1 MATSPFAGVGLSQFG
16 NEMTLAN
23 SSNSSLS
30 EPLEEFKKAL
40 MTKGIKAS
48 GFQDFLNGLGRK
60 PVVPPSSTNVG
71 VNPYQNT
78 GMPASQSNSMSFGDI
93 GATSMEASAAEA
105 LHPEIASTL
114 LTALF

>member
-1 MATSPFAGVGLSQFG
+1 MATSPFGSVGMGQFG
-16 NEMTLAN
+16 SDKSYIDGASPLNE
-23 SSNSSLS
+23 
-30 EPLEEFKKAL
+30 AL
-40 MTKGIKAS
+40 TGVKNVLTTKGIKAS
-48 GFQDFLNGLGRK
+48 GLQDFLNGLGGS
-60 PVVPPSSTNVG
+60 PAVPPSSSGVG

-93 GATSMEASAAEA
+93 GATSMEAGAAEA

>member
-30 EPLEEFKKAL
+30 EPLEGFKKVL

-48 GFQDFLNGLGRK
+48 GFQDFLNGLGGK
-60 PVVPPSSTNVG
+60 PVVPPSSTDVG

-78 GMPASQSNSMSFGDI
+78 GMPASQPDAMSYGGM
-93 GATSMEASAAEA
+93 GATGVEAGAAEA